1 MFSQLRISRLV
12 FPSKFLFYSFITV
25 CLLSNPLSNMIPL
38 SHSFRLSQLSVY
50 YNSSFILVHGSPCK
64 PFSSSEEE
72 EGQWVGSSHSN
83 SQGDYFVFSSTF
95 WHRGQRQSGSSA
107 VYRRHLGQREREVGI
122 AATLYELSSRITPPT
137 DEQTNTKLLNCS
149 IIFLR
154 IFLIGFICFRS
165 KGQV

>member
-1 MFSQLRISRLV
+1 MFSQLRISCLV
-12 FPSKFLFYSFITV
+12 FPSKFLLYSFTTV
-25 CLLSNPLSNMIPL
+25 CLLSDPLSNMIPL
-38 SHSFRLSQLSVY
+38 SHSFRQLSVC

-64 PFSSSEEE
+64 PFSSSSSEE
-72 EGQWVGSSHSN
+72 EGQWVGSSHGN

-137 DEQTNTKLLNCS
+137 EHTNEQTNTQLLLLFHN
-149 IIFLR
+149 IFKN
-154 IFLIGFICFRS
+154 FLNWVYLFPE
-165 KGQV
+165 

>member
-25 CLLSNPLSNMIPL
+25 CLLSDPLSNMIPL
-38 SHSFRLSQLSVY
+38 SHSLRLSQLSVC

-64 PFSSSEEE
+64 PFSSSSSEE

-137 DEQTNTKLLNCS
+137 EHTDEQTNTQLLYCS
-149 IIFLR
+149 IKDFLNWVYP
-154 IFLIGFICFRS
+154 FPE
-165 KGQV
+165 